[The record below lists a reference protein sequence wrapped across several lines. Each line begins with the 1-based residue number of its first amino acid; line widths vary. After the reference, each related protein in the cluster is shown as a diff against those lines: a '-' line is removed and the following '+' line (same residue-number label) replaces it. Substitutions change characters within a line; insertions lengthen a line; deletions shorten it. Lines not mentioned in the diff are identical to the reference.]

1 MKWFLRAVPVLL
13 ILFLLAA
20 CAAGTEESSTNVP
33 SRELTLEALC
43 GNSTL
48 SPEAVETA
56 LETAMGMPW
65 AEYKV
70 LLSEAIETKDYAA
83 VTLELEGQPAYFVI
97 HKNADETKIRAISI
111 CLTNSDTDAEAW
123 LSYTQ
128 LIWGKLDNA
137 CKEKQSFST
146 YLFDGGQITLNFG
159 PVDSEDYEVNQDGT
173 ASYAGIPSELGNRI
187 EDIRITFEQ

>member
-1 MKWFLRAVPVLL
+1 MKWFMRALPVLL
-13 ILFLLAA
+13 ILSLLAA
-20 CAAGTEESSTNVP
+20 CAAGVGESSADAP
-33 SRELTLEALC
+33 SRELTLEELC
-43 GNSTL
+43 GDSTL

-65 AEYKV
+65 EEYKV
-70 LLSEAIETKDYAA
+70 LLSEAIETKDYSA

-128 LIWGKLDNA
+128 LIWEKLTDV
-137 CKEKQSFST
+137 CTEKQSFST
-146 YLFDGGQITLNFG
+146 YLFDGGQITLDFG

-173 ASYAGIPSELGNRI
+173 ASYVGIPSELGNRI

>member
-1 MKWFLRAVPVLL
+1 MKWFMRVLPVLL
-13 ILFLLAA
+13 ILSLLAA
-20 CAAGTEESSTNVP
+20 CAAGAGESGSDAP
-33 SRELTLEALC
+33 SRELTLEDLC
-43 GNSTL
+43 GDSTL
-48 SPEAVETA
+48 SPEAVETT

-65 AEYKV
+65 EEYKD
-70 LLSEAIETKDYAA
+70 LLSEAIENKDYSA

-128 LIWGKLDNA
+128 LVWGKLDNA

-159 PVDSEDYEVNQDGT
+159 PVDSEDYVVNQDGT
-173 ASYAGIPSELGNRI
+173 AGYAGIPSELGNRI